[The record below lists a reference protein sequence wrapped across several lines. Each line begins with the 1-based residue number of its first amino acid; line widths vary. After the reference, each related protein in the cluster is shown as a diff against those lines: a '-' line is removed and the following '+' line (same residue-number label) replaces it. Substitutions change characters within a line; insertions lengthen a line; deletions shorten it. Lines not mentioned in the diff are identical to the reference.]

1 MRATTLPL
9 AGLIAGAAGLGW
21 SLMEARAF
29 TLRHAE
35 APVLPSGSAPLRVL
49 HLSDLHLVPRQ
60 RAKLEWVRSLASLE
74 PDLVISTGDNL
85 AAVDAVPA
93 VLSAYGPLLDRP
105 GVFVLGS
112 NDYFG
117 PTMKNPAGYVLPSL
131 PRRRV
136 FGERLPT
143 AELVTGLSSRG
154 WLDLNNARGYL
165 KLGSL
170 VLEFV
175 GVDDPHIGKDRYS
188 LVAGPAD
195 PSADLTV
202 GVLHA
207 PYRRMLDLMA
217 GDGASLLIAGH
228 THGGQLCVP
237 FYGALTTNCDLDRR
251 RARGL
256 SRWPSEGASAEDAY
270 LHVSA
275 GVGTSPYTPVRF
287 ACRPEATL
295 LTLTAA
301 AP

>member
-21 SLMEARAF
+21 SLVEARAF
-29 TLRHAE
+29 TLRHAQ
-35 APVLPSGSAPLRVL
+35 APVLPPGSAPLRVL

-60 RAKLEWVRSLASLE
+60 RKKLEWVRSLAALE

-85 AAVDAVPA
+85 ASLDAVPS
-93 VLSAYGPLLDRP
+93 VLSAYGELLARP

-112 NDYFG
+112 NDYYA
-117 PTMKNPAGYVLPSL
+117 PIMKNPARYLLPQTYGHRL
-131 PRRRV
+131 TP
-136 FGERLPT
+136 GERLPT
-143 AELVTGLSSRG
+143 HELVAGLSSRG
-154 WLDLNNARGYL
+154 WLNLNNARGYL
-165 KLGSL
+165 KLGSS

-188 LVAGPAD
+188 LVSGPSD

-207 PYRRMLDLMA
+207 PYRRTLDVMA
-217 GDGASLLIAGH
+217 ADGASLLVAGH

-256 SRWPSEGASAEDAY
+256 SRWSAEGSSTSDAY

-275 GVGTSPYTPVRF
+275 GLGTSPYTPVRF

-295 LTLTAA
+295 LTLTARD
-301 AP
+301 